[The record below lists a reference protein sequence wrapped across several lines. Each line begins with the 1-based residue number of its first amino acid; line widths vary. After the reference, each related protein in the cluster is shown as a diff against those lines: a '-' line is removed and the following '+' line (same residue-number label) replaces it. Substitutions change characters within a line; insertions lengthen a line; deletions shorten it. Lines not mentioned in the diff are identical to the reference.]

1 MTTSSRIIA
10 QNKKARYDYQI
21 LDTFEAGIVLL
32 GSEVKSCRQGSMS
45 LMDSY
50 ARIEKDEIYL
60 VNAHISPYKF
70 ANQFNHEPLRKR
82 KLLFHRL
89 EIRKF
94 HGGQKELLFFKD
106 YVSRPILQE
115 HLDGTEYTLDLLFD
129 FNGELRCVVP
139 RKRIEVRAGEVSK
152 GMVDCEET
160 VLDAGWKLGKKMKG
174 ARGCLNAQCF
184 LSDDKTVKF
193 VEINPRFGGGVP
205 LSIHAGADFPK
216 WIIEMNL
223 GKDPGDISRAFK
235 NNVLMLRYDDA
246 VFVDG

>member
-50 ARIEKDEIYL
+50 ARIEKGEIYL

-89 EIRKF
+89 EIKKF
-94 HGGQKELLFFKD
+94 HGKLREKGQSLIPLKVYFNNRGKVKVELALAKGKKNYDRREDIKKRDIKRDTEKELK
-106 YVSRPILQE
+106 YR
-115 HLDGTEYTLDLLFD
+115 
-129 FNGELRCVVP
+129 R
-139 RKRIEVRAGEVSK
+139 
-152 GMVDCEET
+152 
-160 VLDAGWKLGKKMKG
+160 
-174 ARGCLNAQCF
+174 
-184 LSDDKTVKF
+184 
-193 VEINPRFGGGVP
+193 
-205 LSIHAGADFPK
+205 
-216 WIIEMNL
+216 
-223 GKDPGDISRAFK
+223 
-235 NNVLMLRYDDA
+235 
-246 VFVDG
+246 

>member
-50 ARIEKDEIYL
+50 ARIEKDEIFL

-70 ANQFNHEPLRKR
+70 ANQFNHDPLRKR

-94 HGGQKELLFFKD
+94 YGKLREKGQSLIPLKVYFNNRGKVKIELALAKGKKNYDRREDIKKRDMKRDTEKELK
-106 YVSRPILQE
+106 YR
-115 HLDGTEYTLDLLFD
+115 
-129 FNGELRCVVP
+129 R
-139 RKRIEVRAGEVSK
+139 
-152 GMVDCEET
+152 
-160 VLDAGWKLGKKMKG
+160 
-174 ARGCLNAQCF
+174 
-184 LSDDKTVKF
+184 
-193 VEINPRFGGGVP
+193 
-205 LSIHAGADFPK
+205 
-216 WIIEMNL
+216 
-223 GKDPGDISRAFK
+223 
-235 NNVLMLRYDDA
+235 
-246 VFVDG
+246 